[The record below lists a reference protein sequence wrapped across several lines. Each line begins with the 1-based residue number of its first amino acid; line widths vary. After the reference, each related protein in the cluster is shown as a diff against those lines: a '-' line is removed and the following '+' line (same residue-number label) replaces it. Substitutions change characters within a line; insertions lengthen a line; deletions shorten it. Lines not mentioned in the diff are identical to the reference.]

1 MILQREIIKEIFF
14 LFCIS
19 LTALFSMLLIGRL
32 FKLKDLLV
40 GQQTS
45 LLDIGKLLVYLSPF
59 LLNLLL
65 PVVCLLSVF
74 LVFLRMGADR
84 EITALGASGISPLR
98 LLSAPFLFC
107 LLVSML
113 AFGNSVFGI
122 SWGMENFRQTVL
134 DMARSKARVAL
145 QPGVFNQDFPD
156 VTLFVHSVDPQ
167 EEKVRNLFIKT
178 EKDGQTYIIAPTG
191 QILADQDK
199 GQVFFFVQNGTLY
212 HQKDDTSLVLG
223 FDEYRL
229 RLDLSRWLK
238 HIEPM
243 QEKVKFM
250 SFFRLLSIL
259 RGQEKNPAK
268 TSYQV
273 PLEIHKRLA
282 QPFSCL
288 ILGCFALPLALL
300 FQGLR
305 RQYGIV
311 LTFCLFLFYY
321 ALSSIGETLGKNGSI
336 TPALAIWQANLFF
349 SLLFVFFMT
358 LASHGNRPGRAGFW
372 SVFKGRKSA

>member
-1 MILQREIIKEIFF
+1 
-14 LFCIS
+14 
-19 LTALFSMLLIGRL
+19 
-32 FKLKDLLV
+32 
-40 GQQTS
+40 
-45 LLDIGKLLVYLSPF
+45 
-59 LLNLLL
+59 
-65 PVVCLLSVF
+65 
-74 LVFLRMGADR
+74 MGADR

-243 QEKVKFM
+243 QEKIKFM

-259 RGQEKNPAK
+259 RGQEKNPA
-268 TSYQV
+268 Q
-273 PLEIHKRLA
+273 RD
-282 QPFSCL
+282 
-288 ILGCFALPLALL
+288 
-300 FQGLR
+300 
-305 RQYGIV
+305 
-311 LTFCLFLFYY
+311 
-321 ALSSIGETLGKNGSI
+321 
-336 TPALAIWQANLFF
+336 
-349 SLLFVFFMT
+349 
-358 LASHGNRPGRAGFW
+358 
-372 SVFKGRKSA
+372 RKSVV

>member
-14 LFCIS
+14 LFCLS

-45 LLDIGKLLVYLSPF
+45 ILDIGKLLVYLSPF
-59 LLNLLL
+59 LLSLLL
-65 PVVCLLSVF
+65 PVVCMLSVF

-84 EITALGASGISPLR
+84 EITALGASGISPLK
-98 LLSAPFLFC
+98 LLPAPFLFC
-107 LLVSML
+107 LLVAVLALYNSM
-113 AFGNSVFGI
+113 FGI
-122 SWGMENFRQTVL
+122 AWGMENFRQTIL

-145 QPGVFNQDFPD
+145 QPGVFNQDFPG
-156 VTLFVHSVDPQ
+156 VTLFVRSVDSQ
-167 EEKVRNLFIKT
+167 EEKVRDLFIKT
-178 EKDGQTYIIAPTG
+178 EKDGQTYIVAPTG
-191 QILADQDK
+191 EILADQDK
-199 GQVFFFVQNGTLY
+199 GQIFFFVQNGTLY
-212 HQKDDTSLVLG
+212 HQKDNTSLVLG

-243 QEKVKFM
+243 REKIKFM
-250 SFFRLLSIL
+250 SFSRLLNIL
-259 RGQEKNPAK
+259 RGREKYPSK
-268 TSYQV
+268 TPYQV
-273 PLEIHKRLA
+273 LLEIHKRLA
-282 QPFSCL
+282 QPLSCL

-300 FQGLR
+300 FRGLR

-311 LTFCLFLFYY
+311 LTFCLFLLFYT
-321 ALSSIGETLGKNGSI
+321 LSSIGETLGKNGSI

-349 SLLFVFFMT
+349 SLLFAFFMT
-358 LASHGNRPGRAGFW
+358 LVARGNRAGKVRLW
-372 SVFKGRKSA
+372 LVLKRGKK